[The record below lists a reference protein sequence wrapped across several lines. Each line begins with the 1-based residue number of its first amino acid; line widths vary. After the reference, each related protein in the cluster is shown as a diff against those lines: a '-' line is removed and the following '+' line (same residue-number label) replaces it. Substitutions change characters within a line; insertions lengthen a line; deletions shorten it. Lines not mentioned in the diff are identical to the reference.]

1 MVPVGSWL
9 RLCGARGVPAND
21 FDDLRAV
28 SDDLGDGSGCRSS
41 LPIDVRKSWKFS
53 VDVPR
58 WKCTPFGLP
67 IVMRECVPLRPAQ
80 KRVCVLVTAP
90 VKKSVCAIWAIS
102 MKILWLSAAFGWRP

>member
-1 MVPVGSWL
+1 MCHSLVAT
-9 RLCGARGVPAND
+9 RGARRAPASDN
-21 FDDLRAV
+21 
-28 SDDLGDGSGCRSS
+28 DDLGDGSGCRSS

-80 KRVCVLVTAP
+80 KRVCVLATTP
-90 VKKSVCAIWAIS
+90 LIIIIVKRSVCAIWAIS
-102 MKILWLSAAFGWRP
+102 MKILWLSVAFGWRP

>member
-1 MVPVGSWL
+1 MVPFGPRL
-9 RLCGARGVPAND
+9 RLCGARWAPASDN
-21 FDDLRAV
+21 
-28 SDDLGDGSGCRSS
+28 DDLGDGSGCRSS